1 MAQIDYQ
8 AHNFTC
14 YTVPECSSNDEL
26 EYHADTAV
34 AKYGSQYSLQST
46 ESTTSS
52 IDNNILHNQNNHNHI
67 KYYSKL
73 FNPYWMTTTTQQQ
86 QQQRLSVPLI
96 MSSVTANSPQ
106 CDRTYQQYANTT
118 LYQQMMPPFQNTYHQ
133 LQAQQKNVNE
143 TSAQL
148 GYFVPFAPNCYFS
161 PPIQRKKLRYCLI
174 I

>member
-26 EYHADTAV
+26 EFQPNTTG
-34 AKYGSQYSLQST
+34 KYGSQYSLEST

-52 IDNNILHNQNNHNHI
+52 IDNNILRKHQNQI
-67 KYYSKL
+67 KYYKKF
-73 FNPYWMTTTTQQQ
+73 FNPYWATAQQQHHQQQQHQQQ

-96 MSSVTANSPQ
+96 MASTGNSPQ
-106 CDRTYQQYANTT
+106 YGGTYQQYANTT
-118 LYQQMMPPFQNTYHQ
+118 FYQQIVPYQNTQQ
-133 LQAQQKNVNE
+133 LQQQNIDA
-143 TSAQL
+143 TSPQL

-161 PPIQRKKLRYCLI
+161 PPIQRKKLRYC
-174 I
+174 